1 MALSKT
7 DKPANIA
14 PLREDDAAPPVK
26 LTARA
31 TFNFDDNDADIAPE
45 MTVSTASPKA
55 AGPIVAKQGADL
67 SGKKKVIF
75 FVGRGKTGKTTL
87 IRWLAETALASDGS
101 FLMADM
107 DPTND
112 TFSKYIDGV
121 ARPSEPGDPVL
132 SLKWLDRLL
141 QHAMH
146 TGTSVL
152 VDLGGGD
159 TTLRRLVSQ
168 LPDLVSMF
176 ETAGFAVVVFYT
188 VGPQEEDLSPL
199 ATMESLN
206 LKPSASAI
214 VLNEG
219 LVEVGDDRDTA
230 FARIRRHSAFIGAV
244 NRGAIPVWM
253 PKLLPAAQVEMRRLH
268 FRDAA
273 AGHNGQG
280 KSPLGPFD
288 RARVGTWLN
297 AMEAG
302 FAGIETWLP

>member
-1 MALSKT
+1 MAFSKT
-7 DKPANIA
+7 DKPSNVAA
-14 PLREDDAAPPVK
+14 LRDEDGAASVK

-31 TFNFDDNDADIAPE
+31 TFSFTADDDDAPE
-45 MTVSTASPKA
+45 MAISTAAPKA
-55 AGPIVAKQGADL
+55 AGPNVAKKGADL
-67 SGKKKVIF
+67 SSKKKVIF

-87 IRWLAETALASDGS
+87 IRWLSETALASDGA

-112 TFSKYIDGV
+112 PFSKYIDGV

-132 SLKWLDRLL
+132 ALKWLDRLL
-141 QHAMH
+141 QHAMQANQ
-146 TGTSVL
+146 SVL

-159 TTLRRLVSQ
+159 TTLRRLVAE

-176 ETAGFAVVVFYT
+176 ETAGFAVIVLYT
-188 VGPQEEDLSPL
+188 VGPQEEDLSPV
-199 ATMESLN
+199 ATLESLG
-206 LKPSASAI
+206 LKPSATAI

-219 LVEVGDDRDTA
+219 LVEVGESRDTA
-230 FARIRRHSAFIGAV
+230 FARILRHSAFVGAV

-288 RARVGTWLN
+288 RAQVGTWLA
-297 AMEAG
+297 AMEAS

>member
-1 MALSKT
+1 
-7 DKPANIA
+7 
-14 PLREDDAAPPVK
+14 VK

-31 TFNFDDNDADIAPE
+31 TFNFNDDDADIAPE
-45 MTVSTASPKA
+45 MAVSTAGPKA
-55 AGPIVAKQGADL
+55 AGPIVAKQGVDL

-132 SLKWLDRLL
+132 SLKWLDKLL

-146 TGTSVL
+146 TNTSVL

-199 ATMESLN
+199 ATMESLG

-219 LVEVGDDRDTA
+219 LVEVGDDRDSA

-280 KSPLGPFD
+280 KNPLGPFD